1 MIGVSDRSERDE
13 SAVALAADLEGPA
26 SGDRIAHDSLSFNF
40 GSCRKIAVV
49 CMPHDAAG
57 QSLPYR
63 RVLLPHL
70 EAAESDVAA
79 VLPIVDIV

>member
-1 MIGVSDRSERDE
+1 LIGVSGISERDE

-26 SGDRIAHDSLSFNF
+26 SGDGIAHGSLSFNF
-40 GSCRKIAVV
+40 GSCRIDAEE
-49 CMPHDAAG
+49 CIPHDAAG
-57 QSLPYR
+57 DFVGFR
-63 RVLLPHL
+63 RVLLPFL